1 MRKNTTLI
9 ALMATALILASPLYA
24 SRLSYHAGIAA
35 STGFFSTYAVADA
48 GVKIDLSETFALGLN
63 QQIAYGFTY
72 QEVVGMTE
80 LRAYFYDDLYVHIGA
95 SYLLSPSGI
104 AEKHFNTN
112 VLPLLGFGLYIP
124 VNASRKFFVVPRL
137 EMNQSFYL
145 NEEIKPIYTELP
157 FPIGGQVSV
166 AFVYRQRL

>member
-1 MRKNTTLI
+1 
-9 ALMATALILASPLYA
+9 MATALILASPLYA

-35 STGFFSTYAVADA
+35 SAGFFSTYAVADA
-48 GVKIDLSETFALGLN
+48 GVKIDLTETFALGID

-80 LRAYFYDDLYVHIGA
+80 LRAYYHDDLYVHVGA
-95 SYLLSPSGI
+95 SYLLRPSGML
-104 AEKHFNTN
+104 EKDFDIIL
-112 VLPLLGFGLYIP
+112 LPYLGFGLYIP
-124 VNASRKFFVVPRL
+124 IDASRTFFVVPRI

-145 NEEIKPIYTELP
+145 NDKIRPIYSELP
-157 FPIGGQVSV
+157 FPIAGQVSV